1 MRNVEQALA
10 WLEKESKTPSQSWK
24 GLCQSSARSCYGM
37 PAWAPSAKDAWAA
50 VGSKYKHEITRYDD
64 KEWWASI
71 PAGAIIYSV
80 PSNSKY
86 GHAWVAAGD
95 MAGWSVD
102 YKRSGFIDLVDVRLK
117 GWNSYYQ
124 ATKGWIDGCQ
134 WYADNQHRF
143 KGLRMDL
150 WDHKEPPYENV
161 KASDDDRS
169 LANAA
174 VWRLSCRL
182 ADLGFGAK
190 NWTPIKYEQ
199 TYPVKAMIA
208 YNETH
213 GPGMEDKSI
222 YGPKAHERI
231 FKKGQ

>member
-1 MRNVEQALA
+1 MRDVEGALK

-50 VGSKYKHEITRYDD
+50 VGSKYKHPITRYDD

-71 PAGAIIYSV
+71 PAGAIIYSI

-95 MAGWSVD
+95 MAGWTVD
-102 YKRSGFIDLVDVRLK
+102 YVRSGFIDLADVRLK

-124 ATKGWIDGCQ
+124 ATVGWIDGCQ
-134 WYADNQHRF
+134 WYSDNQHRF

-150 WDHKEPPYENV
+150 WDGKIPPYENV
-161 KASDDDRS
+161 EAADVDRT

-182 ADLGFGAK
+182 ADLGFASK
-190 NWTPIKYEQ
+190 KYVPIKYEQ
-199 TYPVKAMIA
+199 TWPVKMMES
-208 YNETH
+208 YNAVH
-213 GPGMEDKSI
+213 GPGMDDPTR
-222 YGPKAHERI
+222 YGPKAHDRI